1 MDFFYFL
8 IQPNFIVSGDSRSIV
23 VEKEGL
29 TLIDST

>member
-8 IQPNFIVSGDSRSIV
+8 MQPNFIASGSSRSIV
-23 VEKEGL
+23 VEKEAL